1 MRRVVLNNLTI
12 KQRLWGF
19 FGLIL
24 LLLLIVSA
32 ISWRASTSIQQQ
44 MSHVVNTIQPLMQE
58 AMALEIKLHKTS
70 SALNYFLKSGID
82 SHQQIYSQNLERLL
96 AASSQLKQHQIVSA
110 DRALREQVEAID
122 ANIQRLASYKAQLIR
137 YGTHMS
143 VNMAALELM
152 NAKLNP
158 QLLPLTQAL
167 TDMVLLPP
175 EEGASGSELELYAEI
190 QQLRYYIIQAVSA
203 LRGYIGLRSEAFL
216 ANTSSYVQE
225 VQRLLEQLDGQFDEM
240 TFEQQ
245 LGFEKVLEISGS
257 YFTDMFEVLQIQR
270 SDKAYRDVYLLKTEV
285 GPLTFETEQ
294 QLNQL
299 VEQME
304 RQMNQANSTM
314 VAKVISTAWTV
325 ILFMGGGMVLF
336 GLIGWWLNYSISSK
350 IGRAVA
356 AMEEIASG
364 EADLQMRLN
373 DSGRDELARLGEAFN
388 RFLQKIAATIIE
400 VSAGVSRLD
409 TATGGM
415 HQITDHIQ
423 GAIGHQQQGV
433 QQMVHAME
441 QMLDSSSIVSSKV
454 EQALSQTKRASSSA
468 HSGQQQVNRTTS
480 AINSLVTEVE
490 QATAVINELEQVSL
504 QIGTVVTTI
513 EGIAEQTNLL
523 ALNAAIEAARA
534 GEQGRGFAVVA
545 DEVRTLASRTQD
557 STTEIQSMINRLQ
570 SASNEAVEVMSNNS
584 GQAKS
589 TVTEAENTRL
599 SLEEIASAVEHIR
612 LVNQEIGEANHYQNT
627 IIDEVNAIVN
637 RLRSVAD
644 TSDSNKQELETA
656 TVELIQLSNQLKRLV
671 DGFNL

>member
-1 MRRVVLNNLTI
+1 MNNLTI

-325 ILFMGGGMVLF
+325 ILFMGGG
-336 GLIGWWLNYSISSK
+336 
-350 IGRAVA
+350 
-356 AMEEIASG
+356 
-364 EADLQMRLN
+364 D
-373 DSGRDELARLGEAFN
+373 
-388 RFLQKIAATIIE
+388 
-400 VSAGVSRLD
+400 
-409 TATGGM
+409 
-415 HQITDHIQ
+415 
-423 GAIGHQQQGV
+423 GAIWPY
-433 QQMVHAME
+433 
-441 QMLDSSSIVSSKV
+441 
-454 EQALSQTKRASSSA
+454 
-468 HSGQQQVNRTTS
+468 
-480 AINSLVTEVE
+480 
-490 QATAVINELEQVSL
+490 
-504 QIGTVVTTI
+504 
-513 EGIAEQTNLL
+513 
-523 ALNAAIEAARA
+523 
-534 GEQGRGFAVVA
+534 
-545 DEVRTLASRTQD
+545 
-557 STTEIQSMINRLQ
+557 
-570 SASNEAVEVMSNNS
+570 
-584 GQAKS
+584 
-589 TVTEAENTRL
+589 
-599 SLEEIASAVEHIR
+599 R
-612 LVNQEIGEANHYQNT
+612 LVA
-627 IIDEVNAIVN
+627 
-637 RLRSVAD
+637 
-644 TSDSNKQELETA
+644 
-656 TVELIQLSNQLKRLV
+656 QLQHL
-671 DGFNL
+671 